1 MKAILVIDM
10 PDSCDKCEL
19 GYYSDGRILLCEYED
34 KVGNKESKPDWC
46 PLKEL
51 PEKHN
56 SIRTWDEYYN
66 GYDIG
71 WNDCIDNILKDKIIN
86 ED

>member
-1 MKAILVIDM
+1 MKAIIVIDM
-10 PDSCDKCEL
+10 PNSCDKCEF
-19 GYYSDGRILLCEYED
+19 GYYSDGRILLCGYED
-34 KVGNKESKPDWC
+34 KIGSEENKPDWC

-56 SIRTWDEYYN
+56 NIRTWDEYYN

-71 WNDCIDNILKDKIIN
+71 WNNCIDTILQEKIIN